1 VVAGPDARPEQ
12 VTSIACELSTGHHG
26 RRLVR
31 VGKMNE
37 VQKATASLI
46 ESEGLSRQQAEAAM
60 VEIIAGQATPAQVAA
75 FLTALRMKGE
85 TVDELIGCALA
96 VRKGITAVRP
106 RRRDLVD
113 ICGTGNDL
121 AGTFNIST
129 TAALV
134 AAGAGLAIAK
144 HGNRSVSSEC
154 GSADL
159 LEAMGVN
166 LALTPQQMAQ
176 CIDEV
181 GIGFLFAPL
190 LQPGLG
196 LALAVAREVKVR
208 TILNILN
215 PLINPAG
222 ATAQVLG
229 VYSGALTEP
238 VAYTQRA
245 LGIKQAFVVYGAD
258 GMDELSTTGVNKVS
272 RLDEDGLVATFFL
285 DPADLGLARARLSD
299 VAGGT
304 LQVNVQITRRVL
316 DGETGSPRDIVV
328 LNAAATLLIGKV
340 ARSLR
345 EGIARAEESIDSGAA
360 VRKLEELIGFTKAA
374 VSNG

>member
-1 VVAGPDARPEQ
+1 MSALKEALVMLTQKEPLSEQ
-12 VTSIACELSTGHHG
+12 L
-26 RRLVR
+26 
-31 VGKMNE
+31 
-37 VQKATASLI
+37 
-46 ESEGLSRQQAEAAM
+46 AEAAM
-60 VEIIAGQATPAQVAA
+60 MEITARKASEAQVAA

-85 TVDELIGCALA
+85 TVEELIGCAKA
-96 VRKGITAVRP
+96 ISQGVTRVTP
-106 RRRDLVD
+106 QRRDLVD
-113 ICGTGNDL
+113 VCGTGDDR

-144 HGNRSVSSEC
+144 HGNRSGSSQC

-159 LEAMGVN
+159 LEALGVN

-190 LQPGLG
+190 LHPGLQW
-196 LALAVAREVKVR
+196 ALTATRELGVR
-208 TILNILN
+208 TVLNVLD

-222 ATAQVLG
+222 AAAQVAG

-245 LGIKQAFVVYGAD
+245 LGIRQSFVVYGAD

-272 RLDEDGLVATFFL
+272 RLDEDGVVSTFFL
-285 DPADLGLARARLSD
+285 APGDLGLGRAQLSD

-304 LQVNVQITRRVL
+304 REVNSAITREILSGKNGAR
-316 DGETGSPRDIVV
+316 RAIVV
-328 LNAAATLLIGKV
+328 LNAAAMLVVGKL
-340 ARSLR
+340 ARNLR
-345 EGIARAEESIDSGAA
+345 EGVSQAQEAIDSGTAA
-360 VRKLEELIGFTKAA
+360 RKLQELITFTQR
-374 VSNG
+374 VRNVP

>member
-1 VVAGPDARPEQ
+1 
-12 VTSIACELSTGHHG
+12 
-26 RRLVR
+26 
-31 VGKMNE
+31 M
-37 VQKATASLI
+37 SLI
-46 ESEGLSRQQAEAAM
+46 RDAIGRLTENQGLEEALAEGAM
-60 VEIIAGQATPAQVAA
+60 GEILQGKASVAQVAA

-85 TVDELIGCALA
+85 TVEELIGCARAIRQGVTPVLS
-96 VRKGITAVRP
+96 

-113 ICGTGNDL
+113 ICGTGDDR

-144 HGNRSVSSEC
+144 HGNRSVSSRC

-159 LEAMGVN
+159 LEALGVN
-166 LALTPQQMAQ
+166 LGLTPEQMAR

-190 LQPGLG
+190 LQLG
-196 LALAVAREVKVR
+196 MDSALAIARDMGVR
-208 TILNILN
+208 TVLNVLD

-222 ATAQVLG
+222 AQAQVMG
-229 VYSGALTEP
+229 VYSGALTER

-245 LGIKQAFVVYGAD
+245 LGIHDSFVVYGAD

-272 RLDEDGLVATFFL
+272 RLDEEGMVSTFFL
-285 DPADLGLARARLSD
+285 DPADLGLARARLTD
-299 VAGGT
+299 VAGGSIAT
-304 LQVNVQITRRVL
+304 NVEITRSVL
-316 DGETGSPRDIVV
+316 SGMKGPRRDIVV
-328 LNAAATLLIGKV
+328 LNAGASLVIGKE

-345 EGIARAEESIDSGAA
+345 EGIAKAQASIDSGAA
-360 VRKLEELIGFTKAA
+360 AA
-374 VSNG
+374 SLQRLVEFSHSVANA

>member
-1 VVAGPDARPEQ
+1 MTQVQEAIAR
-12 VTSIACELSTGHHG
+12 
-26 RRLVR
+26 
-31 VGKMNE
+31 
-37 VQKATASLI
+37 LI
-46 ESEGLSRQQAEAAM
+46 ENQALDAQQAEAAM
-60 VEIIAGQATPAQVAA
+60 LEIIAGRASPAQVAA

-85 TVDELIGCALA
+85 TVEELIGCALA
-96 VRKGITAVRP
+96 VRNGITPVRP
-106 RRRDLVD
+106 ERRDLVD

-166 LALTPQQMAQ
+166 LELTPQQMAE
-176 CIDEV
+176 CIDQV

-196 LALAVAREVKVR
+196 SALAAAREIRVR
-208 TILNILN
+208 SILNILD

-222 ATAQVLG
+222 ALAQVLG
-229 VYSGALTEP
+229 VYSGALTES

-245 LGIKQAFVVYGAD
+245 LGIQQAFVVYGAD

-272 RLDEDGLVATFFL
+272 RLDEDGVVSTFFL
-285 DPADLGLARARLSD
+285 DPADLGLSRARLAD
-299 VAGGT
+299 VAGGSPA
-304 LQVNVQITRRVL
+304 VNVQVTQAVL
-316 DGETGSPRDIVV
+316 GGEKGAPRDIVV
-328 LNAAATLLIGKV
+328 LNAAATLVIGRV
-340 ARSLR
+340 ARNLR
-345 EGIARAEESIDSGAA
+345 EGIKRAEEAIDSGSALG
-360 VRKLEELIGFTKAA
+360 KLRELIEFTRQAL
-374 VSNG
+374 

>member
-1 VVAGPDARPEQ
+1 VKVGDA
-12 VTSIACELSTGHHG
+12 
-26 RRLVR
+26 
-31 VGKMNE
+31 MNE
-37 VQKATASLI
+37 VQKAIASSI
-46 ESEGLSRQQAEAAM
+46 ESKALSRQQAEAAM
-60 VEIIAGQATPAQVAA
+60 VEIIAGQTTPAQVAA

-96 VRKGITAVRP
+96 VRKGVTPVRP
-106 RRRDLVD
+106 RRSDLVD

-196 LALAVAREVKVR
+196 LALAVAREIRVR

-222 ATAQVLG
+222 ASAQVLG
-229 VYSGALTEP
+229 VYSGVLTEP

-272 RLDEDGLVATFFL
+272 RLDEDGMVATFFL
-285 DPADLGLARARLSD
+285 DPADLGLARARLAD

-304 LQVNVQITRRVL
+304 PQVNVQITQEVL
-316 DGETGSPRDIVV
+316 SGEKGAPRDIVV
-328 LNAAATLLIGKV
+328 LNAAATLLIGRV

-345 EGIARAEESIDSGAA
+345 EGIGRAEESIDSGAA
-360 VRKLEELIGFTKAA
+360 ALRLEELISFTQASA
-374 VSNG
+374 PNE

>member
-1 VVAGPDARPEQ
+1 MTQ
-12 VTSIACELSTGHHG
+12 VQEAIA
-26 RRLVR
+26 
-31 VGKMNE
+31 K
-37 VQKATASLI
+37 LI
-46 ESEGLSRQQAEAAM
+46 ENQALDAQQAEAAM
-60 VEIIAGQATPAQVAA
+60 LEIIAGKASSAQVAA

-85 TVDELIGCALA
+85 TVEELIGCALA
-96 VRKGITAVRP
+96 VRNGITPVRP
-106 RRRDLVD
+106 ERRDLVD

-144 HGNRSVSSEC
+144 HGNRSISSEC

-166 LALTPQQMAQ
+166 LELTPQQMAQ
-176 CIDEV
+176 CIDQV

-196 LALAVAREVKVR
+196 SALATARDIRVR
-208 TILNILN
+208 SILNILD
-215 PLINPAG
+215 PLVNPAG
-222 ATAQVLG
+222 ALAQVLG
-229 VYSGALTEP
+229 VYSGVLTEP

-245 LGIKQAFVVYGAD
+245 LGIQQAFVVYGAD

-272 RLDEDGLVATFFL
+272 RLDEDGVVSTFFL
-285 DPADLGLARARLSD
+285 DPTDLGLSRARLSD

-304 LQVNVQITRRVL
+304 PEVNVRVTQAVL
-316 DGETGSPRDIVV
+316 AGEKGAPRDIVV
-328 LNAAATLLIGKV
+328 LNAAATLVIGRV
-340 ARSLR
+340 ARNLR
-345 EGIARAEESIDSGAA
+345 EGIARAEEAIDSGAA
-360 VRKLEELIGFTKAA
+360 VRKLHELIEFTQQA
-374 VSNG
+374 V